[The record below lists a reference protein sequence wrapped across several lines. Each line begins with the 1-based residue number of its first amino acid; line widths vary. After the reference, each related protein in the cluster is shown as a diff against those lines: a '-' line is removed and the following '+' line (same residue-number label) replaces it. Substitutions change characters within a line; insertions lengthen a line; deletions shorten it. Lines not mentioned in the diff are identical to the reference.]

1 MVEPEVTYTLFN
13 MQDPLTGGYTPEKI
27 ALRRAIAMSY
37 DTESE
42 ISLLRNGQASIAQMM
57 IPPGVAGHDPEYV
70 SSITHDPELASRL
83 LDYFGYK
90 KQADGYRTMPDGS
103 PLVLRIRTDASASA
117 RTISEIWKRGLDRI
131 GIKVMFE
138 VGNFADNLKDAAGCR
153 LMMWGGA
160 WHADYPDGENFLQL
174 LYGPNA
180 GKGNYG
186 CYRSEAYDSLYRQ
199 AATLPQGNERNALYV
214 QMNRQM
220 EADTPWVLHVSRT
233 RNWLVRPHVQGFK
246 KHPILLSD
254 WQYLDVT
261 TTNK

>member
-1 MVEPEVTYTLFN
+1 
-13 MQDPLTGGYTPEKI
+13 
-27 ALRRAIAMSY
+27 
-37 DTESE
+37 
-42 ISLLRNGQASIAQMM
+42 
-57 IPPGVAGHDPEYV
+57 
-70 SSITHDPELASRL
+70 
-83 LDYFGYK
+83 
-90 KQADGYRTMPDGS
+90 
-103 PLVLRIRTDASASA
+103 
-117 RTISEIWKRGLDRI
+117 
-131 GIKVMFE
+131 
-138 VGNFADNLKDAAGCR
+138 
-153 LMMWGGA
+153 MMWGGA